1 MSNYRL
7 LKLRAKYELS
17 QLRNDLLNV
26 TESTEQLSENRQLE
40 IKNRVEQLEIQYCL

>member
-17 QLRNDLLNV
+17 QLRNDLLHV

-40 IKNRVEQLEIQYCL
+40 IKNRIEELELQFCL